1 MNGKSKIIERIL
13 SDAESKCAEISAA
26 AQLRADKTLADA
38 EAKIAQEKQALAV
51 RLEKQAEDLVKNKLA
66 NAALDARKYK
76 LECKQNLIAS
86 CYDKALE
93 RLVKSTDAE
102 YKKIISDLLNKF
114 AEEGETVC
122 IVEKDANVITQQFL
136 DGVGKNL
143 TLSTK
148 RINAMGGIVIE
159 GNGYDKDLTFEA
171 LVSYVKADTEAMVAE
186 LLFGEDK

>member
-13 SDAESKCAEISAA
+13 SDADSKCAEISAA
-26 AQLRADKTLADA
+26 AQLRADQTLADA
-38 EAKIAQEKQALAV
+38 DAKIAQEKQALNA

-86 CYDKALE
+86 CYDKALDC
-93 RLVKSTDAE
+93 LVKSTDAE

-114 AEEGETVC
+114 AEDGESVC
-122 IVEKDANVITQQFL
+122 IADKDASVITQAFL
-136 DGVGKNL
+136 DSVGKNL
-143 TLSTK
+143 TLSAK
-148 RINAMGGIVIE
+148 RINATGGIVIE

-171 LVSYVKADTEAMVAE
+171 LVSYAKADTESTVAE
-186 LLFGEDK
+186 LLFGDDK

>member
-13 SDAESKCAEISAA
+13 SDADSKCAEISAA
-26 AQLRADKTLADA
+26 AQRRAEQTLADT
-38 EAKIAQEKQALAV
+38 EAKIAQEKQALDA

-93 RLVKSTDAE
+93 SLVKSTDAE
-102 YKKIISDLLNKF
+102 YKKIISNLLSKF
-114 AEEGETVC
+114 AEQGEMVC
-122 IVEKDANVITQQFL
+122 IVEKDCNVITQQFL
-136 DGVGKNL
+136 DSVGKGL
-143 TLSTK
+143 TLSAK
-148 RINAMGGIVIE
+148 RINATGGIVIE

-171 LVSYVKADTEAMVAE
+171 LVSYAKADTEAMVAE

>member
-13 SDAESKCAEISAA
+13 SDADSKCAEISAA
-26 AQLRADKTLADA
+26 AQLRAEQTVAQADS
-38 EAKIAQEKQALAV
+38 KIAQEKQALTE
-51 RLEKQAEDLVKNKLA
+51 RLQNQAQDIVKNKLA
-66 NAALDARKYK
+66 NAALDARRYK

-114 AEEGETVC
+114 AEDGESVC
-122 IVEKDANVITQQFL
+122 IADKDADVITQRFL
-136 DGVGKNL
+136 DGVGKDL
-143 TLSTK
+143 TLSDK
-148 RINAMGGIVIE
+148 RINATGGVVIE

-171 LVSYVKADTEAMVAE
+171 LVSYAKADTEATVAE

>member
-13 SDAESKCAEISAA
+13 SDADSKCAEISAA
-26 AQLRADKTLADA
+26 AQLRADQTLADA
-38 EAKIAQEKQALAV
+38 DAKIAQEKQALNA

-86 CYDKALE
+86 CYDKALQ

-114 AEEGETVC
+114 AEDGESVC
-122 IVEKDANVITQQFL
+122 IVDKDASVITQSFL
-136 DGVGKNL
+136 DSVGKNL
-143 TLSTK
+143 TLSAK
-148 RINAMGGIVIE
+148 RINATGGIVIE

-171 LVSYVKADTEAMVAE
+171 LVSYAKADTESTVAE
-186 LLFGEDK
+186 LLFGDDK

>member
-13 SDAESKCAEISAA
+13 SDADSKCAEISAA
-26 AQLRADKTLADA
+26 AQLRAEQTLADA
-38 EAKIAQEKQALAV
+38 ETKIAQEKQALAD
-51 RLEKQAEDLVKNKLA
+51 RLEKQSQDLVKNKLA

-86 CYDKALE
+86 CYDKALDC
-93 RLVKSTDAE
+93 LVKSTDAE

-114 AEEGETVC
+114 AEDGESVC
-122 IVEKDANVITQQFL
+122 IAQKDADVITQSFL
-136 DGVGKNL
+136 DSVGKNL
-143 TLSTK
+143 TLSAK

-171 LVSYVKADTEAMVAE
+171 LVSYAKADTESTVAE

>member
-13 SDAESKCAEISAA
+13 SDADSKCAEISAA
-26 AQLRADKTLADA
+26 AQNRADQTLAET
-38 EAKIAQEKQALAV
+38 EAKIAQEKQALNA

-86 CYDKALE
+86 CYDKALD

-136 DGVGKNL
+136 DGVGKGL
-143 TLSTK
+143 TLSNK

-171 LVSYVKADTEAMVAE
+171 LVSYAKADTEATVAE

>member
-13 SDAESKCAEISAA
+13 SDADSKCAEISAA
-26 AQLRADKTLADA
+26 AQLRAEQTLADA
-38 EAKIAQEKQALAV
+38 ETKIAQEKQALAD
-51 RLEKQAEDLVKNKLA
+51 RLEKQSQDLVKNKLA

-93 RLVKSTDAE
+93 CLVKSTDAE
-102 YKKIISDLLNKF
+102 YKKLISDLLNKF
-114 AEEGETVC
+114 AEDGESVC
-122 IVEKDANVITQQFL
+122 IADKDAGVITQSFL
-136 DGVGKNL
+136 DSVGKNL
-143 TLSTK
+143 TLSAN

-171 LVSYVKADTEAMVAE
+171 LVSYAKADTESTVAE

>member
-13 SDAESKCAEISAA
+13 TDADSKCAEISAA
-26 AQLRADKTLADA
+26 AQLRAEQTLADA
-38 EAKIAQEKQALAV
+38 EAKIAQEKQALNA

-86 CYDKALE
+86 CYDKALD

-122 IVEKDANVITQQFL
+122 IVEKDANVITQQLL
-136 DGVGKNL
+136 DSVGKNL
-143 TLSTK
+143 TLSSR
-148 RINAMGGIVIE
+148 RINAKGGIVIE

-171 LVSYVKADTEAMVAE
+171 LVSYAKADTEATVAE

>member
-13 SDAESKCAEISAA
+13 SDADSKCAEISAA
-26 AQLRADKTLADA
+26 AQLRAEQTVAQADS
-38 EAKIAQEKQALAV
+38 KIAQEKQALTE
-51 RLEKQAEDLVKNKLA
+51 RLQNQAQDIVKNKLA

-114 AEEGETVC
+114 AEDGESVC
-122 IVEKDANVITQQFL
+122 IADKDADVITQRFL
-136 DGVGKNL
+136 DGVGKDL
-143 TLSTK
+143 TLSDK
-148 RINAMGGIVIE
+148 RINATGGVVIE

-171 LVSYVKADTEAMVAE
+171 LVSYAKADTEATVAE

>member
-26 AQLRADKTLADA
+26 AQLRAQQTVADA
-38 EAKIAQEKQALAV
+38 EAKIAQEKQALTE
-51 RLEKQAEDLVKNKLA
+51 RLEKQAQDVVKNKLA

-93 RLVKSTDAE
+93 SLVKSTDAE
-102 YKKIISDLLNKF
+102 YKQLISNLLNKF
-114 AEEGETVC
+114 AEQGESVC
-122 IVEKDANVITQQFL
+122 IADKDANVITQSFL
-136 DGVGKNL
+136 DTFGKGL
-143 TLSTK
+143 TLSAK
-148 RINAMGGIVIE
+148 RINATGGIVIE

-171 LVSYVKADTEAMVAE
+171 LVSYAKADTEAMVAE

>member
-13 SDAESKCAEISAA
+13 SDADSKCAEISAA
-26 AQLRADKTLADA
+26 AQLRAEQTLADA
-38 EAKIAQEKQALAV
+38 ETKIAQEKQALAD
-51 RLEKQAEDLVKNKLA
+51 RLEKQSQDLVKNKLA

-86 CYDKALE
+86 CYDKALDC
-93 RLVKSTDAE
+93 LVKSTDAE
-102 YKKIISDLLNKF
+102 YKKLISDLLNKF
-114 AEEGETVC
+114 AEDGESVC
-122 IVEKDANVITQQFL
+122 IAQKDADVITQSFL
-136 DGVGKNL
+136 DSVGKNL
-143 TLSTK
+143 TLSAK

-171 LVSYVKADTEAMVAE
+171 LVSYAKADTESTVAE

>member
-13 SDAESKCAEISAA
+13 SDADSKCAEISAA
-26 AQLRADKTLADA
+26 AQLRAEQTLADA
-38 EAKIAQEKQALAV
+38 ETKIAQEKQALAD
-51 RLEKQAEDLVKNKLA
+51 RLEKQSQDLVKNKLA

-93 RLVKSTDAE
+93 CLVKSTDAE
-102 YKKIISDLLNKF
+102 YKKLISDLLNKF
-114 AEEGETVC
+114 AEDGESVC
-122 IVEKDANVITQQFL
+122 IADKDADVITQRFL
-136 DGVGKNL
+136 DSVGKNL
-143 TLSTK
+143 TLSAN
-148 RINAMGGIVIE
+148 RINATGGIVIE

-171 LVSYVKADTEAMVAE
+171 LVSYAKADTESTVAE

>member
-13 SDAESKCAEISAA
+13 SDADSKCAEISAA
-26 AQLRADKTLADA
+26 AQLRAEQTLADA
-38 EAKIAQEKQALAV
+38 ETKIAQEKQALAD
-51 RLEKQAEDLVKNKLA
+51 RLEKQSQDLVKNKLA

-93 RLVKSTDAE
+93 CLVKSTDAE
-102 YKKIISDLLNKF
+102 YKKLISDLLNKF
-114 AEEGETVC
+114 AEDGESVC
-122 IVEKDANVITQQFL
+122 IADKDAGVITQSFL
-136 DGVGKNL
+136 DSVGKNL
-143 TLSTK
+143 TLSAN
-148 RINAMGGIVIE
+148 RINATGGIVIE

-171 LVSYVKADTEAMVAE
+171 LVSYAKADTESTVAE

>member
-13 SDAESKCAEISAA
+13 SDADSKCAEISAA
-26 AQLRADKTLADA
+26 AQLRAEQTLADA
-38 EAKIAQEKQALAV
+38 ETKIAQEKQALAD
-51 RLEKQAEDLVKNKLA
+51 RLEKQSQDLVKNKLA

-93 RLVKSTDAE
+93 CLVKSTDAE
-102 YKKIISDLLNKF
+102 YKKLISDLLNKF
-114 AEEGETVC
+114 AEDGESVC
-122 IVEKDANVITQQFL
+122 IADKDAGVITQSFL
-136 DGVGKNL
+136 DSVGKNL
-143 TLSTK
+143 TLSAN
-148 RINAMGGIVIE
+148 RINATGGIVIE

-171 LVSYVKADTEAMVAE
+171 LVSYAKADIESTVAE

>member
-13 SDAESKCAEISAA
+13 SDADSKCAEISAA
-26 AQLRADKTLADA
+26 AQLRAEQTLADA
-38 EAKIAQEKQALAV
+38 ETKIAQEKQALAD
-51 RLEKQAEDLVKNKLA
+51 RLEKQSQDLVKNKLA

-86 CYDKALE
+86 CYDKALDC
-93 RLVKSTDAE
+93 LVKSTDAE

-114 AEEGETVC
+114 AEDGESVC
-122 IVEKDANVITQQFL
+122 IAQKDADVITQSFL
-136 DGVGKNL
+136 DSVGKNL
-143 TLSTK
+143 TLSAK
-148 RINAMGGIVIE
+148 RINATGGIVIE

-171 LVSYVKADTEAMVAE
+171 LVSYAKADTEATVAE

>member
-1 MNGKSKIIERIL
+1 MNGKSKIIARIL
-13 SDAESKCAEISAA
+13 SDADSKCAEISAA
-26 AQLRADKTLADA
+26 AQLRAEQTLADA
-38 EAKIAQEKQALAV
+38 ETKIAQEKQALAD
-51 RLEKQAEDLVKNKLA
+51 RLEKQSQDLVKNKLA

-93 RLVKSTDAE
+93 SLVKSTDAE
-102 YKKIISDLLNKF
+102 YKKLISDLLNKF
-114 AEEGETVC
+114 AEDGETVC

-143 TLSTK
+143 TLSNK
-148 RINAMGGIVIE
+148 HINAMGGIVIE

-171 LVSYVKADTEAMVAE
+171 LVSYAKADTEATVAE

>member
-13 SDAESKCAEISAA
+13 SDADSKCAEISAA
-26 AQLRADKTLADA
+26 AQLRAEQAVAQADS
-38 EAKIAQEKQALAV
+38 KIAQEKQALTE
-51 RLEKQAEDLVKNKLA
+51 RLQNQAQDIVKNKLA

-114 AEEGETVC
+114 AEDGESVC
-122 IVEKDANVITQQFL
+122 IADKDADVITQRFL
-136 DGVGKNL
+136 DGVGKDL
-143 TLSTK
+143 TLSDK
-148 RINAMGGIVIE
+148 RINATGGVVIE

-171 LVSYVKADTEAMVAE
+171 LVSYAKADTEATVAE